1 MNIYLLKI
9 IILKNNQL
17 HYEYHIMVS
26 YGNVIFDNLLQNK
39 KNEYILDYYNNQH
52 FFINLK

>member
-26 YGNVIFDNLLQNK
+26 YGNVIFDNLL
-39 KNEYILDYYNNQH
+39 
-52 FFINLK
+52 